1 MYVCLSMIY
10 IVYVYINIHTVSPF
24 SPCKKRTTRGAGRAD
39 VYLVVSFSGELDM
52 VQKTH

>member
-1 MYVCLSMIY
+1 MYTLC
-10 IVYVYINIHTVSPF
+10 IVYVNINIDTVSAF
-24 SPCKKRTTRGAGRAD
+24 SPCKTRTRGAGRAD